1 MKSSKPKPR
10 KFWTSFVFSGLTQR
24 HIAQQDL
31 KVDQVLVAAER
42 AVPEKV
48 GVLLALQVDCDDQ
61 Q

>member
-1 MKSSKPKPR
+1 L
-10 KFWTSFVFSGLTQR
+10 TSFVFSGLTQR

-48 GVLLALQVDCDDQ
+48 GVLLELQVDCDDQ

>member
-1 MKSSKPKPR
+1 L
-10 KFWTSFVFSGLTQR
+10 TSFVFSGLTQR

-48 GVLLALQVDCDDQ
+48 GVLLELQVDFDDQ